1 VTADLFRTML
11 TIRLVE
17 ERLQAMCMR
26 GEAGDLHFSRG
37 QEAIATGV
45 CAALRPTDHIVTHHR
60 TIAHEIARIRSVFPH
75 EQWTD
80 GTCSKLINR
89 GSAPFYQLIAEILGK
104 RTGINGGIAGEMHI
118 SNSAIRHDF
127 SFQLVGTCVPVSVG
141 IAYAQK
147 YFHKNDE
154 IVAVFFGDAA
164 SSNGQ
169 VHEALT
175 IAAIHKVPLLLVC
188 ENNGLA
194 GNVTKEHYLPT
205 KTVAERMK
213 AYGIPAETIDGND
226 VESVR
231 ANAMLAS
238 AWIRDGGGP
247 MMLECLTERCCNHKQ
262 GQGDIRGKEAVEK
275 LLSEVDPMRVWRESS
290 SHLEYE
296 RCEREISVELDDVF
310 ARVALDTLPEVK
322 IG

>member
-60 TIAHEIARIRSVFPH
+60 TIAHEIAKIHAMFIGPSEYANAISRSKYLY
-75 EQWTD
+75 
-80 GTCSKLINR
+80 G
-89 GSAPFYQLIAEILGK
+89 LIAEILGK
-104 RTGINGGIAGEMHI
+104 RTGVNGGVAGEMHI
-118 SNSAIRHDF
+118 SNPAIRHDF
-127 SFQLVGTCVPVSVG
+127 SFQLVGTCVPVAVG

-194 GNVTKEHYLPT
+194 GNVTKDHYLPT
-205 KTVAERMK
+205 KTVGERMA
-213 AYGIPAETIDGND
+213 AYGIPYATINGND

-231 ANAMLAS
+231 GNAMLAS

-247 MMLECLTERCCNHKQ
+247 MMLECMTHRCCHHKQ

-275 LLSEVDPMRVWRESS
+275 LLAEVDPLLRFPVMARAS
-290 SHLEYE
+290 LEH
-296 RCEREISVELDDVF
+296 EINRELDEVF
-310 ARVALDTLPEVK
+310 ARVAKDPLPEVRLD
-322 IG
+322 G

>member
-1 VTADLFRTML
+1 MSVDLFRAML

-17 ERLQAMCMR
+17 ERLQAMCVR

-60 TIAHEIARIRSVFPH
+60 TIAHEIAKGA
-75 EQWTD
+75 ELYT
-80 GTCSKLINR
+80 L
-89 GSAPFYQLIAEILGK
+89 LAEILGK
-104 RTGINGGIAGEMHI
+104 RTGCNGGIAGEMHI
-118 SNSAIRHDF
+118 SNPAIRHDF

-141 IAYAQK
+141 LAYAQK

-226 VESVR
+226 VDSVE

-247 MMLECLTERCCNHKQ
+247 MMLECMTHRCCHHKQ
-262 GQGDIRGKEAVEK
+262 GQGDIRGKEAVER
-275 LLSEVDPMRVWRESS
+275 LLAEVDPLRVWRESS

-296 RCEREISVELDDVF
+296 RCEREINRELDEVF
-310 ARVALDTLPEVK
+310 ARVALDPLPEVRFDREEK
-322 IG
+322 KR

>member
-1 VTADLFRTML
+1 MTIDLFRTML
-11 TIRLVE
+11 TIRLIE

-37 QEAIATGV
+37 QEAIAAGV
-45 CAALRPTDHIVTHHR
+45 CAALRTTDHIVTHHR
-60 TIAHEIARIRSVFPH
+60 TIAHEIAKNYATFPP
-75 EQWTD
+75 
-80 GTCSKLINR
+80 
-89 GSAPFYQLIAEILGK
+89 GSFGSGEFHTLYPLIAEILGK

>member
-37 QEAIATGV
+37 QEAIAVGV

-60 TIAHEIARIRSVFPH
+60 TIAHEIARIHSVFPH
-75 EQWTD
+75 EQWMD
-80 GTCSKLINR
+80 GP
-89 GSAPFYQLIAEILGK
+89 AQHFYSLIAEILGK
-104 RTGINGGIAGEMHI
+104 RTGVNGGIAGEMHI
-118 SNSAIRHDF
+118 SNPAIRHDF

-194 GNVTKEHYLPT
+194 GNVTKDHYLPT

-247 MMLECLTERCCNHKQ
+247 MMLECMTHRCCHHKQ
-262 GQGDIRGKEAVEK
+262 GQGDIRGKEAVDR
-275 LLSEVDPMRVWRESS
+275 LLAEVDPLLRCNVSVDERMKLLQEINQE
-290 SHLEYE
+290 LYE
-296 RCEREISVELDDVF
+296 VF
-310 ARVALDTLPEVK
+310 ARVALDPLPEVSLD
-322 IG
+322 G

>member
-1 VTADLFRTML
+1 MKMNDPYWTRKTKTGTVEFESMIFRTML

-37 QEAIATGV
+37 QEAIAVGV

-60 TIAHEIARIRSVFPH
+60 TIAHEIAKGAALRP
-75 EQWTD
+75 
-80 GTCSKLINR
+80 
-89 GSAPFYQLIAEILGK
+89 LIAEILGK
-104 RTGINGGIAGEMHI
+104 KTGVNGGVAGEMHI
-118 SNSAIRHDF
+118 SNPAIRHDF
-127 SFQLVGTCVPVSVG
+127 SFQLVGTCVPVAVG

-147 YFHKNDE
+147 YVHKNDE
-154 IVAVFFGDAA
+154 IVAAFFGDAA

-205 KTVAERMK
+205 KTVAERMS
-213 AYGIPAETIDGND
+213 AYDIPAETVDGND
-226 VESVR
+226 VKTVR
-231 ANAMLAS
+231 ADALLAI

-247 MMLECLTERCCNHKQ
+247 MMLECMTTRLCHHKQ
-262 GQGDIRGKEAVEK
+262 GQGDARNKEYLAELAK
-275 LLSEVDPMRVWRESS
+275 LDPLLRFPQAERAAMESEINR
-290 SHLEYE
+290 
-296 RCEREISVELDDVF
+296 ELDEVF
-310 ARVALDTLPEVK
+310 AQVERDPLAIERFTE
-322 IG
+322 